1 MSRKIAFI
9 GAGSFGFTRALVRD
23 ILSFPAFSDATI
35 ALMDIDPERL
45 DAIYRAC
52 KRIAEEGKY
61 PAKVIATMD
70 RKEALLDADE
80 AQISSYQAI
89 VTAYEKGT
97 YVSSVEEIMDGGKL
111 IGYRISF
118 VDETIAPIEI
128 MNGVD
133 GMPGSD
139 GEDGYTPQLDIALS
153 DGRYYWT
160 VDGQIR
166 LDMPASPDA
175 ADLDVKNGETPQ
187 ILIEDGNWVMVVGE
201 VKVVLGPVS
210 STDALVSDDLFG
222 NVEVSDD
229 VLKVTMANGPAIELP
244 VLREFSVSVEKD
256 EQDNVIRYVL
266 SASFDAPIVSVLCPY
281 GWSAVVEAESG
292 ALTGRITLTMPEN
305 IQAGDYTFNVLV
317 TDGRHSASTS
327 FTVTVNEDGGVQ

>member
-1 MSRKIAFI
+1 
-9 GAGSFGFTRALVRD
+9 
-23 ILSFPAFSDATI
+23 
-35 ALMDIDPERL
+35 
-45 DAIYRAC
+45 
-52 KRIAEEGKY
+52 
-61 PAKVIATMD
+61 
-70 RKEALLDADE
+70 
-80 AQISSYQAI
+80 
-89 VTAYEKGT
+89 
-97 YVSSVEEIMDGGKL
+97 MDGGKL

-229 VLKVTMANGPAIELP
+229 VLKVTMANGTAIELP